1 MKKFLLILLVLL
13 AGLSLSA
20 CRDDKSA
27 DIVTTMFPQYDFAR
41 QIVGDKMT
49 VSLLTPPGVDIH
61 SYEAT
66 SRDMA
71 AIQNAKLFIFTS
83 LEIEPWLNNL
93 TNIGGP
99 DTVVL
104 DLSTQY
110 VLRDHDHHHDD
121 HHDDHDHTQSGS
133 QVTLNGDH
141 HDHDHDDDF
150 HYWTD
155 PTTAI
160 QLIEA
165 ILASVIAIDPDHA
178 YFYEANAHAYV
189 HEIEDLHEALEDFLL
204 DHEREG
210 STIFFA
216 GHNAMG
222 AFAERYHLNIVS
234 LFEDFVPDADLTSA
248 QLIQFT
254 EAVRTAGVRH
264 LFIEELVEPK
274 AALAIVNELAKDGY
288 ALELLELHGYH
299 NVTREDFETG
309 VSYADLL
316 ARNLAY
322 LIIALSEESM

>member
-1 MKKFLLILLVLL
+1 MKRFLLVLL
-13 AGLSLSA
+13 IGLASLSLSA

-49 VSLLTPPGVDIH
+49 VSLLTSPGVDIH
-61 SYEAT
+61 SYEAS

-93 TNIGGP
+93 ANIGGA

-104 DLSTQY
+104 NLS
-110 VLRDHDHHHDD
+110 
-121 HHDDHDHTQSGS
+121 QSFI
-133 QVTLNGDH
+133 VK
-141 HDHDHDDDF
+141 DHDHDDDHEHTNTGHSIALSGDDDDHDDDL

-155 PTTAI
+155 PTTTI
-160 QLIEA
+160 QLIEV
-165 ILASVIAIDPDHA
+165 ILASIIAIDPDNA
-178 YFYEANAHAYV
+178 QTYEANAHAYI

-204 DHEREG
+204 DYEREG

-216 GHNAMG
+216 GHNAMK

-254 EAVRTAGVRH
+254 EAVRTAGVRY

-274 AALAIVNELAKDGY
+274 AAMAIVTELTKDGY
-288 ALELLELHGYH
+288 TLELLELHGYH
-299 NVTREDFETG
+299 NVTREDFESG
-309 VSYADLL
+309 VSYADLM
-316 ARNLAY
+316 ARNLAH